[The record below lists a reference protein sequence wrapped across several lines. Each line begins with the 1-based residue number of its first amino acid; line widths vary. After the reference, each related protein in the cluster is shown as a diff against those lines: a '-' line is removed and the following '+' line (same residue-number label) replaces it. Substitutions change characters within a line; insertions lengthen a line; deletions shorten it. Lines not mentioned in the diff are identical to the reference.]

1 MIVIAKWWKKIVDLW
16 MRTIQCD
23 PDVPLEEWKQ
33 TKEEWKHIKAEY
45 KAQFGQTYIR
55 PKQKNG
61 NEHD

>member
-23 PDVPLEEWKQ
+23 PDVPLEEWK
-33 TKEEWKHIKAEY
+33 HIKAEY

-61 NEHD
+61 NGHD